1 MQRRTANEV
10 ALTIAKGTEERLKAQ
25 GTRPGA
31 GSRSRDRGAAQS
43 RGLGSCVTAP
53 PRGGYSSLEVLC
65 AKS

>member
-31 GSRSRDRGAAQS
+31 GSQS
-43 RGLGSCVTAP
+43 HVVVQ
-53 PRGGYSSLEVLC
+53 PRAEG
-65 AKS
+65 